1 VLYTAPTL
9 IRSLMQHGDHFVTQ
23 HDRSSLRIL
32 GTVGEPINPHAWEW
46 YHQVRR
52 YSGGGGQYKAREGS
66 TRHVR
71 GLRGGHDEGG
81 GGRAAH
87 PPTRMG
93 VVPPGEAV
101 QGGSTMEEAGG
112 CMICTALLTLYF
124 MLWYGFTFLLTPATS
139 VYLCLLFVPR
149 R

>member
-52 YSGGGGQYKAREGS
+52 YSGGGGS

-71 GLRGGHDEGG
+71 
-81 GGRAAH
+81 
-87 PPTRMG
+87 
-93 VVPPGEAV
+93 AV
-101 QGGSTMEEAGG
+101 QGT
-112 CMICTALLTLYF
+112 
-124 MLWYGFTFLLTPATS
+124 
-139 VYLCLLFVPR
+139 
-149 R
+149 